1 MALNAKQRRFVDEYL
16 VDLNATQAAIRSGY
30 SKRTAE
36 QQACRLLKN
45 VKIAAEVGRLR
56 ADLAT
61 KAELQRS
68 DLLAEYRKIAF
79 QDIRRAFNENGSLK
93 PIHELDD
100 DTVAAL
106 AGIEVSEIT
115 VGETVVG
122 HLKKIKLS
130 DKRSALDSLAKFQG
144 WNAPDKHELTGK
156 DGGPIET
163 SDVSGL
169 TPVERAQRLA
179 AILATRGTGGD

>member
-1 MALNAKQRRFVDEYL
+1 MALRGKQRRFVAEYL
-16 VDLNATQAAIRSGY
+16 IDLNATQAAIRAGY
-30 SKRTAE
+30 SERTAK
-36 QQACRLLKN
+36 QQGSRLLTYAD
-45 VKIAAEVGRLR
+45 IAAEVESRR
-56 ADLAT
+56 AALAT

-68 DLLAEYRKIAF
+68 EVLAEYRKIAF

-100 DTVAAL
+100 DTVAAI
-106 AGIEVSEIT
+106 AGLEVSEIT

-122 HLKKIKLS
+122 HLKKVKLS

-144 WNAPDKHELTGK
+144 WSAPDKHELTGK

-163 SDVSGL
+163 SDISGL